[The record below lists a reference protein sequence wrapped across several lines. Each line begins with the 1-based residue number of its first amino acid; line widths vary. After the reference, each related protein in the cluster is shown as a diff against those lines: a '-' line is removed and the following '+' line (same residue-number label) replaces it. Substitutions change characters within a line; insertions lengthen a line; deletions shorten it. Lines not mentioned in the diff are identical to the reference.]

1 MASASEVLAETALEV
16 GLQSSLPSNREDSIV
31 DDWMDEDDLDSES
44 SMLDADQKAI
54 CLVRGFQ

>member
-16 GLQSSLPSNREDSIV
+16 GLQSSLPSNHEDGIV
-31 DDWMDEDDLDSES
+31 DNWMDDDDLDPES
-44 SMLDADQKAI
+44 SMLDADREAI